1 MGRRPLDIDKITTE
15 LIMND
20 DISVKRKL
28 AKKVQGLA
36 YKKGIYLS
44 SIHQFYVARGKG
56 GLSGFTVPAF
66 NLRSMTYDLA
76 RAMFRVAKR
85 NNSGAFIFEIAKSE
99 MGYTNQPPVEYSS
112 VILAAAIREGFS
124 GPVFIQGDHFQ
135 ANAKKFQEDPEKELE
150 SLKALMADAI
160 AAGFYNIDIDSSTLV
175 DLSKTDLAKQQFN
188 NYDVCA
194 KLTQFIRQIQPR
206 GIEVSVGGEI
216 GEVGA
221 KNSTPE
227 DLRAFMKGYQERLR
241 KGRTGISKISVQ
253 TGTSHGG
260 VVLPDGTV
268 AQVKLDFDT
277 LKNLSDIAREEFGLA
292 GAVQHGASTLPAEAF
307 HKFAECETAEVH
319 LATEFQNMI
328 YESKHFPPE
337 LKSRIYEWLKVNA
350 ASERKEGESDEQ
362 FFYKARKKALG
373 PFKKEIMGLP
383 QGMRDAIAQEIEEK
397 FEFLFKQLKAV
408 NNKELVDKYVILKR
422 VIIRKHHAKEEV
434 AHDGEGAD

>member
-1 MGRRPLDIDKITTE
+1 MGRRPVDIDKIIME
-15 LIMND
+15 LIAND
-20 DISVKRKL
+20 DINAKRKL

-56 GLSGFTVPAF
+56 GLNGFTVPAF

-112 VILAAAIREGFS
+112 VILAAAIKENFS

-160 AAGFYNIDIDSSTLV
+160 GAGFYNIDIDSSTLV

-260 VVLPDGTV
+260 VVLPNGTV

-277 LKNLSDIAREEFGLA
+277 LKNLSNIAREEFGLA

-328 YESKHFPPE
+328 YESRHFPQE
-337 LKSRIYEWLKVNA
+337 LKNKIYEWLKINA
-350 ASERKEGESDEQ
+350 ASEKKAGETEEQ

-383 QGMRDAIAQEIEEK
+383 QGARDAIAAEIEQK
-397 FEFLFKQLKAV
+397 FEFLFKQLNAV
-408 NNKELVDKYVILKR
+408 NNKELVDKYVTLKR
-422 VIIRKHHAKEEV
+422 VIIRKHHAKEEIV
-434 AHDGEGAD
+434 HDGEGAD